1 MADDAGKSVY
11 QFIPEE
17 TDAAKLAEMLR
28 VYAQLYM
35 ALDGFWYLAVMNRFD
50 NDMAVEL
57 DIQVWRKLVKYE
69 MDLISKTLQIGDNSL
84 ASALRGVTASPWFRN
99 MEFEIDFTNENRAA
113 LTVIRCPTLLALEK
127 EGTGRE
133 SRICRDVDN
142 MLFQLYAEYFNPATA
157 VTALSLPPRDRKEGF
172 CCKWEFKLD

>member
-1 MADDAGKSVY
+1 
-11 QFIPEE
+11 
-17 TDAAKLAEMLR
+17 
-28 VYAQLYM
+28 
-35 ALDGFWYLAVMNRFD
+35 
-50 NDMAVEL
+50 
-57 DIQVWRKLVKYE
+57 
-69 MDLISKTLQIGDNSL
+69 
-84 ASALRGVTASPWFRN
+84 

-142 MLFQLYAEYFNPATA
+142 MLFQIYAEYFNPAIG
-157 VTALSLPPRDRKEGF
+157 VTALSLPPRDSKEGF